1 MSKEENEERSREI
14 NIEKH
19 EGREENLAFR
29 QGQLRI
35 LDSEKLEFMVILS
48 QT

>member
-1 MSKEENEERSREI
+1 VSKGENEERSREI

-19 EGREENLAFR
+19 EEREENLAFR
-29 QGQLRI
+29 RGQLRI
-35 LDSEKLEFMVILS
+35 LGSEKLESMVTLC